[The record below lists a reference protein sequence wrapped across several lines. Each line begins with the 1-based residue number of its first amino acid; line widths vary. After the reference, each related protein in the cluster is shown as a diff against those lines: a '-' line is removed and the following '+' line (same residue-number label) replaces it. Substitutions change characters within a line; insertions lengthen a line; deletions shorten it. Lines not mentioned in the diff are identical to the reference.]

1 MARKTKEGAEET
13 RACILKAARS
23 LFSTQGVSGTTLT
36 DVAKMAGV
44 TRGAIY
50 WHFDNKEDL
59 LMSLR
64 DEAVLPYEQIFR
76 SGVRVDEPD
85 PLGKLQAVVHAIL
98 TDLADNAAIRQVFQ
112 IWLDRGRL
120 GVADR
125 KETPLEREERR
136 MEAVQQTERL
146 LRNAVRQGQL
156 PLDFDVRL
164 GAVAVFTFIDG
175 MVMAMLL
182 VPATCNIK
190 DDIIR
195 ITKAF
200 FYTLHAANNPYF
212 TRTDKP
218 EQLAEE
224 G

>member
-23 LFSTQGVSGTTLT
+23 LFSTQGVSGATLT

-98 TDLADNAAIRQVFQ
+98 TDLADNAATRQVFQ

-182 VPATCNIK
+182 VPATYGI
-190 DDIIR
+190 
-195 ITKAF
+195 AL
-200 FYTLHAANNPYF
+200 TLKMMQA
-212 TRTDKP
+212 
-218 EQLAEE
+218 L
-224 G
+224 